1 MGYFRQRTVAGEVG
15 SSTMPHKVNP
25 IDFENSEGNCGIAN
39 AVLDHLASKLMV
51 SRWQRDLTDSTALRN
66 LGVGLGHSLLAY
78 ESARRGIGKLEADGA
93 KLAADLDNSW
103 EVLAEPVQTVMRR
116 YGVPEPYEKLK
127 AFSRGVKVTSESM
140 RSFVDGLEKEGVPK
154 EARDAMREMT
164 PATYVGNAAAQASAL
179 KGVLKN

>member
-1 MGYFRQRTVAGEVG
+1 MSRRRTSPLAGEHVLITGG
-15 SSTMPHKVNP
+15 SS
-25 IDFENSEGNCGIAN
+25 
-39 AVLDHLASKLMV
+39 
-51 SRWQRDLTDSTALRN
+51 
-66 LGVGLGHSLLAY
+66 
-78 ESARRGIGKLEADGA
+78 GIGLAFAKSLVERNANVTLVARDAA

-116 YGVPEPYEKLK
+116 YGVAEPYEKLK

-154 EARDAMREMT
+154 EARESLREMT